1 MRKKREG
8 DEGSA
13 LLSGS
18 LFLDGYL
25 LFFALEIALTTTTLL
40 NLIALLSHNS
50 LYFADAVLLVSA
62 RNMKIR
68 YQTINIYF
76 LCFVLSA
83 LVFPGGLLNAG
94 TTNRVATPKESGSQ
108 TNAPLT
114 EKELKKKKKKA
125 KSTLRVHLE
134 VPRDGSNRNED
145 ITVLRGN
152 PMVINVEKEP
162 ILDQFHLVGAKV
174 VQGLGGVEIELT
186 FDSNGRT
193 ILQNI
198 SAANRGRRLAIGS
211 DFDKKRRW
219 LAAPMITRLLSDGT
233 LRFTPD
239 ASPEE
244 IEILVAGLINMAE
257 IKKKKNEF

>member
-13 LLSGS
+13 LLGRS
-18 LFLDGYL
+18 LFLNGYL

-76 LCFVLSA
+76 LCFLLSA
-83 LVFPGGLLNAG
+83 LVCPGGLLIAG
-94 TTNRVATPKESGSQ
+94 TTNHVTTPKESGSQ

-145 ITVLRGN
+145 ITVLRSN

-162 ILDQFHLVGAKV
+162 ILDQFHLAGAKV
-174 VQGLGGVEIELT
+174 VQGLGGIEIELT

-198 SAANRGRRLAIGS
+198 TAANRGRRLAIGS